1 MKHTWPMKLLSG
13 LSGGT
18 PPGGA
23 IICGR
28 LEGMLLTVGL
38 GVGIVEASTMMLVP
52 TMSEVA
58 LSVAVGVR
66 EKTGGALLVVVGRAG
81 IVIEAEPLVDVG
93 LGVSE
98 VGGGVDTTTDDGA
111 TEPVLKNEVGASLR
125 VALPALEGF
134 RVVAAVEE
142 GDEGP
147 SEAGTV
153 RDWLPDEVG
162 TGDADV
168 PIEPVPEGVIPKLAE
183 PEGRAVPEDAEGVML
198 AVSEAVGPTLE
209 ERASE
214 AGTPDEDTTSEVGV
228 GTAPDGKS
236 PEEGRTP
243 DDGRIPDEIG
253 RPDDGRTPEDSKLE
267 GKTVGMIIGPVPVG
281 RAEFR
286 SDRMLDIALGT
297 TETGRSETAEDNSEE
312 SAGGRM
318 PDALAEAT
326 EVGAVD
332 ATPLPVGRTPD
343 MTDDTSPGRS
353 RIGELVA
360 TVSEV
365 GMAPELKREVGVAVE
380 AAESPVPKA
389 VVMPMTMPDDG
400 KRGAP
405 VEAT

>member
-1 MKHTWPMKLLSG
+1 
-13 LSGGT
+13 
-18 PPGGA
+18 
-23 IICGR
+23 
-28 LEGMLLTVGL
+28 
-38 GVGIVEASTMMLVP
+38 
-52 TMSEVA
+52 
-58 LSVAVGVR
+58 
-66 EKTGGALLVVVGRAG
+66 
-81 IVIEAEPLVDVG
+81 
-93 LGVSE
+93 
-98 VGGGVDTTTDDGA
+98 
-111 TEPVLKNEVGASLR
+111 VGASLR

-134 RVVAAVEE
+134 RVVAEVEE
-142 GDEGP
+142 ADEGP